1 MIDEA
6 QRLVNRIELVLTTL
20 TVIYFFQNDKSNID
34 I

>member
-20 TVIYFFQNDKSNID
+20 TVIYLFQNDKSNIN

>member
-6 QRLVNRIELVLTTL
+6 QRLVSRMELVLTTL
-20 TVIYFFQNDKSNID
+20 TVIYFFQNDKSNIN